1 MTDEERPARAEQED
15 HRATQRWMPDV
26 ADENELLAA
35 LEEAFDYRGDVT
47 ITRKDGTVIEGY
59 LFDRRSGRTLAD
71 SQVRVLLRDS
81 EQRVSISYADV
92 ARLQFS
98 GRDTAAGKSFETW
111 IRKYVEKKR
120 KGEAANLYPDSGE

>member
-15 HRATQRWMPDV
+15 HRATQGWMPDV

>member
-1 MTDEERPARAEQED
+1 MADAETEHHRAEQG
-15 HRATQRWMPDV
+15 WMPDV
-26 ADENELLAA
+26 DDEGELLAA

-59 LFDRRSGRTLAD
+59 LFDRRSGQTLAD
-71 SQVRVLLRDS
+71 SQVRILPKDS
-81 EQRVSISYADV
+81 DERVTISYADI
-92 ARLQFS
+92 ARLQFT

-111 IRKYVEKKR
+111 LRKYVEKKR